1 VADPDVTRSAP
12 IHVDVLGTPV
22 EPTVRITGEI
32 DIATASTVRAELSE
46 LVNRGAQHITLDLA
60 GVGFIDSSGLGVLV
74 GTMRRLQD
82 ECGGR
87 VRVDAVQDGVRRVF
101 EITGLGPMFGLAPR

>member
-1 VADPDVTRSAP
+1 VADPDVTRAAP
-12 IHVDVLGTPV
+12 IRVEVLGSPA
-22 EPTVRITGEI
+22 EPTLRITGEI
-32 DIATASTVRAELSE
+32 DVATAPMVRAELSD

-60 GVGFIDSSGLGVLV
+60 DVGFIDSSGLGVLV

-82 ECGGR
+82 GCGGR
-87 VRVDAVQDGVRRVF
+87 IRVDAVQDGVRRVF